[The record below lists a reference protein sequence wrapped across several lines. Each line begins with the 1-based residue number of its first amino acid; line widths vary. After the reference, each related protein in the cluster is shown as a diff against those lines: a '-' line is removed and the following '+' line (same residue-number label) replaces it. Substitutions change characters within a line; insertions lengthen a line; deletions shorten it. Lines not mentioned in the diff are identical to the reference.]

1 VNRERVPL
9 LAVAVAVFLV
19 GCQFYTDLSALTPQ
33 PASYVV
39 LVPEWG
45 AWTLFALLVVSGGY
59 CAVRIV
65 RSGGR
70 WGDTPVPLTLLIAT
84 AAFCGVFGFDPLKS
98 LGVVVLTTLAAA
110 MHAAVVRFYTR
121 PGLASVVFTTFFVVG
136 IAASLLALAM
146 QVSHKP
152 VILALVNNERAAGLF
167 TTPNQFAAFLVMFI
181 AVGCAVMLGAPRPA
195 LRYLGAAA
203 AVTGLV
209 SMAATYSRGGWI
221 GVATA
226 AVAFALLLRAWRTA
240 GVVAVVALVIAFFTF
255 GNDRHHESGDAF
267 SRVPALEAGITTI
280 ALFPLTGVGP
290 AGYDRVHPAVRP
302 VTAQSEESYASLH
315 PHNVV
320 LSLLTEEGVLG
331 LGVVVYAAWRFVR
344 GFRARLAGAIGGRR
358 YAAYALAAG
367 LFGTLGHGMVDLVAV
382 AELTFVWLPF
392 SAITLAVAA
401 HGVLE

>member
-1 VNRERVPL
+1 VSRERAPL
-9 LAVAVAVFLV
+9 LAVAVAVFLA
-19 GCQFYTDLSALTPQ
+19 GSQFYTDLSALTPQ

-45 AWTLFALLVVSGGY
+45 AWALVAVLVVSGGY
-59 CAVRIV
+59 CAVRV
-65 RSGGR
+65 ARSGGR
-70 WGDTPVPLTLLIAT
+70 WGGTPVPLTMLLAT
-84 AAFCGVFGFDPLKS
+84 AALCGILGFDPLKS
-98 LGVVVLTTLAAA
+98 LGVVVLTALACA

-121 PGLASVVFTTFFVVG
+121 PHLASVMFTTFFVVG

-146 QVSHKP
+146 QVLRKP
-152 VILALVNNERAAGLF
+152 ILLALVNNERAAGLF

-181 AVGCAVMLGAPRPA
+181 AAGCAVMLGAPRSA
-195 LRYLGAAA
+195 LRYLGAGA
-203 AVTGLV
+203 AVVGLV
-209 SMAATYSRGGWI
+209 SMAATFSRGGWI
-221 GVATA
+221 GLATA
-226 AVAFALLLRAWRTA
+226 AVAFAVFVRAWRTA
-240 GVVAVVALVIAFFTF
+240 GVVAVVAVFIAFSTF

-267 SRVPALEAGITTI
+267 SRVPALEAGITTF

-290 AGYDRVHPAVRP
+290 ACYDRVHPAVRP
-302 VTAQSEESYASLH
+302 VTAQNEDSYASLH

-320 LSLLTEEGVLG
+320 LSILTEEGVLG
-331 LGVVVYAAWRFVR
+331 LAVVVYAAWRFVV
-344 GFRARLAGAIGGRR
+344 GFRARLAGAFGGRR

-367 LFGTLGHGMVDLVAV
+367 LFGTLGHGMVDLVGV